1 MDLNQLR
8 KTALEIFMAGVQAAN
23 PETAVKNYLTRALSS
38 HSLSITLSNGEQ
50 RTQAWSKIHLIAFGK
65 AACAMA
71 TAAQEILISEPSL
84 MTSPGIVV
92 TNYENE
98 KEVPHC
104 QVFTAG
110 HPTPD
115 NNGYLAAQQIA
126 QKVREAKSGEL
137 VLVLISGGGSALI
150 PAPPSPISLADKIT
164 TTKLLLSCGATINQ
178 VNCVR
183 KHLSQLKGGGLTRL
197 AAPADLHAL
206 ILSDVIGNDVSAIAS
221 GTTVA
226 DPTTFAEAIEV
237 LKPVWQEVPETVR
250 QRLEAGK
257 QGEISETPKENDP
270 IFANADYT
278 IIGSNAISV
287 NALIEVA
294 QNMGIKPVL
303 YQDQLTGEASK
314 VAQDLVNFALKQER
328 TAPMAILAG
337 GETTVTLNQNPGMGG
352 RNQEMSL
359 AFALAAREK
368 GLRGDWVFLSGGTD
382 GRDGPTDATGGM
394 VDPTTLT
401 RIPHPENYLANHD
414 AYHGLQQGDAL
425 LQIGATG
432 TNVADL
438 QVLLLLPTSDS

>member
-8 KTALEIFMAGVQAAN
+8 QTALDIFLAGVEAAN
-23 PETAVKNYLTRALSS
+23 PETAVKNHLSRS
-38 HSLSITLSNGEQ
+38 PAANNLSITLSNEEQ

-71 TAAQEILISEPSL
+71 NAAQEILTPEPSL
-84 MTSPGIVV
+84 MKSPGIVV

-104 QVFTAG
+104 QVFAAG

-115 NNGYLAAQQIA
+115 SNGYQAAQKIA
-126 QKVREAKSGEL
+126 QRVGEAKSGEL

-150 PAPPSPISLADKIT
+150 PAPPSSVSLADKIA
-164 TTKLLLSCGATINQ
+164 TTKLLLGCGATINQ

-206 ILSDVIGNDVSAIAS
+206 ILSDVIGDDVSSIAS

-237 LKPVWQEVPETVR
+237 LKPVWQEVPETVS

-257 QGEISETPKENDP
+257 RGEISETPKENDP
-270 IFANADYT
+270 IFANTDYT
-278 IIGSNAISV
+278 IIGSNSLSV
-287 NALIEVA
+287 NALIAAA
-294 QNMGIKPVL
+294 QDKGIKPCL
-303 YQDQLTGEASK
+303 YQDQLMGEASH
-314 VAQDLVNFALKQER
+314 VARDLVDFALKQER
-328 TAPMAILAG
+328 SKPMAILAG
-337 GETTVTLNQNPGMGG
+337 GETTVTLTQNPGLGG

-359 AFALAAREK
+359 AFALAAKEK

-382 GRDGPTDATGGM
+382 GRDGPTNAAGGI
-394 VDPTTLT
+394 VDPTTLR

-414 AYHGLQQGDAL
+414 AYHALQQGDAL

-438 QVLLLLPTSDS
+438 QVLLLLPNSDS

>member
-8 KTALEIFMAGVQAAN
+8 NTALKIFLAGVQAAN
-23 PETAVKNYLTRALSS
+23 PETAIKNYLTRSLDS
-38 HSLSITLSNGEQ
+38 HNLSITLPNGEQ

-65 AACAMA
+65 AACTMA
-71 TAAQEILISEPSL
+71 TAAQEILASEPSL
-84 MTSPGIVV
+84 MASPGIVV

-98 KEVPHC
+98 QEVLHC
-104 QVFTAG
+104 RVFAAG

-115 NNGYLAAQQIA
+115 ENGYRAAQHIA
-126 QKVREAKSGEL
+126 QRLQEAKSGEL

-150 PAPPSPISLADKIT
+150 PDPPSPISLADKIT

-206 ILSDVIGNDVSAIAS
+206 ILSDVIGDDVSAIAS
-221 GTTVA
+221 GPTVA
-226 DPTTFAEAIEV
+226 DPTTFDQAIAV
-237 LKPVWQEVPETVR
+237 LNPVWQQVPETVR
-250 QRLEAGK
+250 QHLEAGK
-257 QGEISETPKENDP
+257 RGEIPETPKENDP
-270 IFANADYT
+270 IFARADYT

-287 NALIEVA
+287 NALIEAA
-294 QNMGIKPVL
+294 QSKGIKPL
-303 YQDQLTGEASK
+303 IYQDRLTGEASQ

-328 TAPMAILAG
+328 QEAIAILAG
-337 GETTVTLNQNPGMGG
+337 GETTVTLNQNPGKGG

-359 AFALAAREK
+359 AFALAAREH

-382 GRDGPTDATGGM
+382 GRDGPTDAAGGIL
-394 VDPTTLT
+394 DPTTLT

-414 AYHGLQQGDAL
+414 AYHALQQGDAL
-425 LQIGATG
+425 LKIGATG